1 MSLTV
6 GEASN
11 MYDWKFYKYVTARWR
26 TAAGSE
32 KLQQVWILQEMYHKA
47 EILLYNMKITTCG
60 FNIGANWFYFIFF
73 FYFLFIFSLYI
84 IIMFGWNSLKFIHLF
99 IIFVSY
105 IR

>member
-1 MSLTV
+1 MWLTF

-11 MYDWKFYKYVTARWR
+11 MYDWKFYKYVTAWWR

-32 KLQQVWILQEMYHKA
+32 NHQQVWILQEMYHKA
-47 EILLYNMKITTCG
+47 EILLYNMKITICG
-60 FNIGANWFYFIFF
+60 FNIGANWFYFILF
-73 FYFLFIFSLYI
+73 FLFLVHFLVIHYHYVW
-84 IIMFGWNSLKFIHLF
+84 MNSIKFIHLF